1 MGRSRGSRGAGA
13 RCPGDRIPLSPQRP
27 ENLIS
32 TFSYSPGLRVDA
44 VGEHVWNLED
54 IGRSLPI
61 RIIGGER
68 GTKRGE
74 GESGA
79 LGAPA
84 AAAALS

>member
-1 MGRSRGSRGAGA
+1 MGRSSGSQGAGA
-13 RCPGDRIPLSPQRP
+13 RCPGDRIPLTPQRP
-27 ENLIS
+27 ENLTATS
-32 TFSYSPGLRVDA
+32 SYSPGLRVDA
-44 VGEHVWNLED
+44 VGEHVSNLED
-54 IGRSLPI
+54 RGRSLPI

-68 GTKRGE
+68 GTKLGE

>member
-1 MGRSRGSRGAGA
+1 MGRSSGSRELE
-13 RCPGDRIPLSPQRP
+13 PGVRATGSRFLSSGLRT
-27 ENLIS
+27 LTS
-32 TFSYSPGLRVDA
+32 TSFYSPGLRVDA

-54 IGRSLPI
+54 RGRSLPI
-61 RIIGGER
+61 RIIAGER
-68 GTKRGE
+68 GTKLGE